1 MAEANVDF
9 ARPSAAQ
16 LKTAAAISTA
26 TMHEAGGKIGAL
38 PSGIKQAH
46 PSFEVCGPAFPVMG
60 PPGDNLWLHRGIAL
74 AKPGDVLVIS
84 VNGHYEAG
92 YWGEI
97 MSQAALARKL
107 GGVVID
113 GCARDGALLE
123 ELGFPVFARGLC
135 IRGTGKDQTGVGA
148 INHPVRIGNIVVFG
162 GDLVLGD
169 SDGLVVVPRAD
180 LADVIAKSRAREEK
194 EAHIIGDLQAGK
206 RTLDLYGW
214 TEAP

>member
-97 MSQAALARKL
+97 MSTAAVAQKL
-107 GGVVID
+107 GGMVID
-113 GCARDGALLE
+113 GCVRDASILPKV
-123 ELGFPVFARGLC
+123 GFPVFARGFC
-135 IRGTGKDQTGVGA
+135 MRGTGKDFNGQGTLG
-148 INHPVRIGNIVVFG
+148 HPIGIGDIRIEP
-162 GDLVLGD
+162 GDLVRGD
-169 SDGLVVVPRAD
+169 ADGVCVVP
-180 LADVIAKSRAREEK
+180 LARFDEVMKKSQERDSK
-194 EAHIIGDLQAGK
+194 EAAVMDRLRKGETTMAVYDWPMK
-206 RTLDLYGW
+206 
-214 TEAP
+214 

>member
-84 VNGHYEAG
+84 VNGHFEAG

-97 MSQAALARKL
+97 MSTAAVAQKL
-107 GGVVID
+107 GGMVID
-113 GCARDGALLE
+113 GCVRDASILPKV
-123 ELGFPVFARGLC
+123 GFPVFARGFC
-135 IRGTGKDQTGVGA
+135 MRGTGKDFNGQGTLG
-148 INHPVRIGNIVVFG
+148 HPIGIGDIRIEP
-162 GDLVLGD
+162 GDLVRGD
-169 SDGLVVVPRAD
+169 ADGVCVVP
-180 LADVIAKSRAREEK
+180 LARFDEVMKKSQERDSK
-194 EAHIIGDLQAGK
+194 EAAVMDRLRKGETTMAVYDWPMK
-206 RTLDLYGW
+206 
-214 TEAP
+214 

>member
-97 MSQAALARKL
+97 MSTAAIAQKL
-107 GGVVID
+107 GGMVID
-113 GCARDGALLE
+113 GCVRDASILPKV
-123 ELGFPVFARGLC
+123 GFPVFARGFC
-135 IRGTGKDQTGVGA
+135 MRGTGKDFNGQGTLG
-148 INHPVRIGNIVVFG
+148 HPIGIGDIRIEP
-162 GDLVLGD
+162 GDLVRGD
-169 SDGLVVVPRAD
+169 ADGVCVVP
-180 LADVIAKSRAREEK
+180 LARFDEVMKKSQERDTK
-194 EAHIIGDLQAGK
+194 EAGVMDRLRKGETTMAV
-206 RTLDLYGW
+206 YGW
-214 TEAP
+214 PMK